1 MVFQATF
8 NNVSFGMFAYCRFRH
23 KRCQKGRLFI
33 SRFRYTEDVV
43 SLNNSKFVDG
53 IYPFELKLRD
63 TLPETRVQWGKI
75 HTPKL
80 NEK

>member
-1 MVFQATF
+1 MLALSF
-8 NNVSFGMFAYCRFRH
+8 NFT
-23 KRCQKGRLFI
+23 
-33 SRFRYTEDVV
+33 FRYTEDVV

-53 IYPFELKLRD
+53 IYPFELKLSD

>member
-1 MVFQATF
+1 LLFSQVHLLSGVKWRTNSGARHSFIPHF
-8 NNVSFGMFAYCRFRH
+8 N
-23 KRCQKGRLFI
+23 L
-33 SRFRYTEDVV
+33 
-43 SLNNSKFVDG
+43 NSKFVDG